1 MYTPATSSE
10 ETLHFPLTLRMKLMA
25 LAPQF
30 YVSDKSNRPSAYIKQ
45 KLFKLKEDIRVF
57 ADEQQNRL
65 LYSIKADRII
75 DFNAS
80 YSLSD
85 AQTGQALGALRRK
98 GMRSLWKAAYEVHD
112 EDGQPLYFISEESA
126 FMRLLDGIFS
136 ELPLI
141 GLLSGYV
148 FNPSYLVKDANG
160 TTVMRMKKQPKTAA

>member
-30 YVSDKSNRPSAYIKQ
+30 YVSDKSNRPIAYIKQ

-57 ADEQQNRL
+57 TDEQQTRL

-126 FMRLLDGIFS
+126 FIRLLDGIFS

-148 FNPSYLVKDANG
+148 FNPSYLVKNRSGKIGRAH
-160 TTVMRMKKQPKTAA
+160 V

>member
-30 YVSDKSNRPSAYIKQ
+30 YVSDKSNRPIAYIKQ

-85 AQTGQALGALRRK
+85 AQTGQALGAMPGRLPERLPPGWREPPP
-98 GMRSLWKAAYEVHD
+98 AA
-112 EDGQPLYFISEESA
+112 QPLFPGRVTHCQA
-126 FMRLLDGIFS
+126 CG
-136 ELPLI
+136 
-141 GLLSGYV
+141 
-148 FNPSYLVKDANG
+148 
-160 TTVMRMKKQPKTAA
+160 